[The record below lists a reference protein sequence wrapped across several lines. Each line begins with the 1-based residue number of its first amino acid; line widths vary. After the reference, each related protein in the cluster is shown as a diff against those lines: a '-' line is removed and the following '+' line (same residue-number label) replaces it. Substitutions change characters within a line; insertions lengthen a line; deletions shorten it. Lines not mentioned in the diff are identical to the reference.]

1 MDEFY
6 LIVLAR
12 KANDK
17 SSKLSRVAKCAFDR
31 YVIIG
36 GKQVGEW
43 WAINIYD
50 SPVELISNLICI
62 PLGWDVEMTAARVLD
77 EFFSASMNRQSVV
90 KWEANCGPIDAEDAM
105 LLRIELEAV

>member
-12 KANDK
+12 KVNDK
-17 SSKLSRVAKCAFDR
+17 SSKLSRVAKCTFDH
-31 YVIIG
+31 YVIID

-43 WAINIYD
+43 WAVNIHD
-50 SPVELISNLICI
+50 SPVELASNLICI
-62 PLGWDVEMTAARVLD
+62 PRDWDIRLTAARVLD
-77 EFFSASMNRQSVV
+77 ELFVTGLNRQSAV
-90 KWEANCGPIDAEDAM
+90 KWEANCGPIEAEDAA